1 MKNITFIGSTS
12 SNYLFGKGRGK
23 DKKKRKRRII
33 NALKGAGL
41 GLVGGVGGLKLAG
54 AKLSRKELIPVTAS
68 LGAATLVGA
77 GLGNLVFK
85 KNKRNALTDTKDF
98 IVGGKS
104 FIKESNIKNPKD
116 LFNIGRDIYNRKRDR
131 SSIAT
136 NSTAALGAAL
146 GASQAAKLGMNPTTG
161 ALIGAFNLSTIGS
174 AADREISK
182 EKARY
187 RKEGARSRL
196 GKIGNDA
203 RIGAK
208 STAGFVALDEAFRT
222 GKRQLMKTN
231 GQPLKKRIIR
241 TVGAG
246 LGGALVGGL
255 KGSAIGAGIGSG
267 VGTIRGLTQKN
278 KQKDKN

>member
-1 MKNITFIGSTS
+1 MRNITFLGSTS

-23 DKKKRKRRII
+23 DKKKRK
-33 NALKGAGL
+33 
-41 GLVGGVGGLKLAG
+41 
-54 AKLSRKELIPVTAS
+54 SRTILNDA
-68 LGAATLVGA
+68 
-77 GLGNLVFK
+77 
-85 KNKRNALTDTKDF
+85 KDF
-98 IVGGKS
+98 VVGGKKFTEEANLKS
-104 FIKESNIKNPKD
+104 PKD
-116 LFNIGRDIYNRKRDR
+116 LVDIYQRRKDR

-146 GASQAAKLGMNPTTG
+146 GASQASKLGMSPATG
-161 ALIGAFNLSTIGS
+161 ALIGAFNLSTIGR

-208 STAGFVALDEAFRT
+208 STAGFLAVDETFRA

-231 GQPLKKRIIR
+231 GQPLKRRIIK

-246 LGGALVGGL
+246 VGGALLGAA

-267 VGTIRGLTQKN
+267 VGTIRGFTQKN
-278 KQKDKN
+278 KKKDRK

>member
-1 MKNITFIGSTS
+1 MRKITFIGSTS
-12 SNYLFGKGRGK
+12 SNYLFGKGRGR

-41 GLVGGVGGLKLAG
+41 GLAGGVGGLTLAK
-54 AKLSRKELIPVTAS
+54 AKMSRKELIPITAG

-77 GLGNLVFK
+77 GLGNLAFK
-85 KNKRNALTDTKDF
+85 ENKRNALTDAKDF
-98 IVGGKS
+98 VVGGKN
-104 FIKESNIKNPKD
+104 FIKEANIKSPKD
-116 LFNIGRDIYNRKRDR
+116 LIDIYQKRKD
-131 SSIAT
+131 SSSVAT

-146 GASQAAKLGMNPTTG
+146 GASQAAKLGMSPATG

-208 STAGFVALDEAFRT
+208 STAGFLALDEAFRT

-231 GQPLKKRIIR
+231 GLPLKRRIIR

-246 LGGALVGGL
+246 LGGALLGAA

-267 VGTIRGLTQKN
+267 VGTIRGFTQKN
-278 KQKDKN
+278 KKKDKS

>member
-1 MKNITFIGSTS
+1 MRQITFIGSTS

-23 DKKKRKRRII
+23 DKEKRKRRTI
-33 NALKGAGL
+33 
-41 GLVGGVGGLKLAG
+41 
-54 AKLSRKELIPVTAS
+54 
-68 LGAATLVGA
+68 
-77 GLGNLVFK
+77 
-85 KNKRNALTDTKDF
+85 LTDAKDF
-98 IVGGKS
+98 VVGGKN
-104 FIKESNIKNPKD
+104 FIKEANIKSPKD
-116 LFNIGRDIYNRKRDR
+116 LIDIYQRRKDR
-131 SSIAT
+131 SSVAT

-146 GASQAAKLGMNPTTG
+146 GANQAAKLGMNPATG
-161 ALIGAFNLSTIGS
+161 ALIGAFSLSTIGS

-208 STAGFVALDEAFRT
+208 STAGFLAFDEAFRT

-231 GQPLKKRIIR
+231 GQPLKRRIIR

-246 LGGALVGGL
+246 LGGALLGAA

-267 VGTIRGLTQKN
+267 VGTVRGFVQKN
-278 KQKDKN
+278 KGKKK